1 MQKSEKRAD
10 PRRTIRY
17 PGLITLDGEAEPIP
31 CALRNASQ
39 QGAQLAV
46 SDVDKVPDE
55 FVLVLATRA
64 PHGGFAAWCGAP
76 RMPSASSSTPRP
88 SEREH
93 AAEAS
98 DHELE
103 PQASA

>member
-39 QGAQLAV
+39 QGSQLAV

-55 FVLVLATRA
+55 FVLVLG
-64 PHGGFAAWCGAP
+64 HEG
-76 RMPSASSSTPRP
+76 TPRRFCRVVWR
-88 SEREH
+88 SKDAVGVEFN
-93 AAEAS
+93 AA
-98 DHELE
+98 
-103 PQASA
+103 P